1 MASYS
6 GRAVEM
12 GLGDIGLPKVGRA
25 PARARPVFGLPD
37 RRSRLP
43 SRAALAGGAQWRV
56 DGRSPVTAPG
66 CVPDSHRLPDSPR
79 RAPRAL
85 LPRATLLAPARLQR
99 CFAVPIAG
107 RRVLCASTRE
117 ERALL
122 HTRRWCVAPPSVG
135 TLPGG
140 MDGTATR
147 PRPTDFHRFWLGQT
161 ISQLGSSFTQFATP
175 LLIFELTH
183 SAVNLGIAMALNFVP
198 YLLFGL
204 LIGAW
209 VDRLDRKK
217 MMIAVDLGRAVVI
230 AAIPLLSAF
239 HVLHVWEVY
248 AVGFLSSV
256 LTIFFEAGEFAA
268 IPSLVGEAD
277 LVSANGRIQAT
288 YSAGAVVG
296 PLLAGL
302 LLAVVLSIVRGSFN
316 SSGPKKELT
325 SIRHDVVEGL
335 RYVLRHPVLRNISAM
350 MALFNFVGTTVYAQ
364 LVFFSKVR
372 LSATDSQV
380 GYLFSAGSLGVV
392 ALGLLAGPLRKR
404 LRFGP
409 AALGALFL
417 SGALTAAFAVNRMYW
432 LALVLWAVAQGLGVF
447 FNINT
452 GSLRQ
457 ALVPNHM
464 LGRVISIAGVLSWS
478 AIPLGSLLGAY
489 TIRWV
494 GSVVAVYVGIG
505 ILECAIAAFF
515 FAFSPLGHAEDYLPG
530 GSKAGPAAAD
540 PATPA

>member
-1 MASYS
+1 M
-6 GRAVEM
+6 
-12 GLGDIGLPKVGRA
+12 
-25 PARARPVFGLPD
+25 
-37 RRSRLP
+37 
-43 SRAALAGGAQWRV
+43 
-56 DGRSPVTAPG
+56 
-66 CVPDSHRLPDSPR
+66 
-79 RAPRAL
+79 
-85 LPRATLLAPARLQR
+85 
-99 CFAVPIAG
+99 
-107 RRVLCASTRE
+107 
-117 ERALL
+117 
-122 HTRRWCVAPPSVG
+122 APPSVG

-302 LLAVVLSIVRGSFN
+302 LLTVVAVPTLFEIDAVSFVLSAVVLSIVRGSFN